1 MTSSQTNTLQSLLAR
16 FRAFS
21 ALDPEDLAWLAER
34 AKPYH
39 CSIGQELLSSE
50 RMPEICYCIIEGRG
64 RVLHNDPGLQRPV
77 TLAYA
82 QPGDLIGWSG
92 LARRSPCEWITAVTP
107 MKLIGFSAEDFYQL
121 EQRSSAFVDWLDSN
135 NSPAELMAALAPALR
150 RRPQADPPERDVL
163 RRLVA
168 GLTLHSA
175 RDQRQLPVDD
185 GAVWL
190 WNAQPDDQAVAVG
203 SVVSPELLSSIA
215 PGCPL
220 RLLRIEAELWE
231 KELSPKLEAPE
242 ENTLQSLADP
252 WSGKDRYADLLAPE
266 PQGERRDDSA
276 VGALIES
283 QEGQFNWQG
292 RRIPVVTGVGALE
305 QAMAC
310 LEMLATFHNVP
321 FRKDVVQRA
330 AQQTLRGHA
339 CSLEQLGNLASWM
352 GFLGTLVD
360 VSEAQLHRLPFPCFA
375 LLLDQPAMI
384 HDISRDEVKAV
395 VPEYGCITVPLSEL
409 LQDQAGVRILTLA
422 PGRDSQ
428 RRKLSFSWF
437 LPQIRKYRRSLIEVL
452 VTSLVLQLLNLAQ
465 PLVLQQIF
473 DKVIVQQNL
482 DTLYTLGI
490 VLLGVSLFQGLLGAV
505 RTYLFADTTNRI
517 DIALGAQVIQHLLRL
532 PLRYFDKRPV
542 GELQTRIAELGNIR
556 GFLTGSLLT
565 LVLDAFFSVI
575 YIAVMI
581 VYSGVL
587 TAVTLSVV
595 PLFLGLTIVAS
606 PLIKAQLRKAA
617 ERNAATQ
624 ALLVESLNG
633 VQTIKAQS
641 AENSVRWQWQRRYS
655 SFMSESF
662 RSLMIGVSAG
672 TVGGFLNQLTGLL
685 TLWVG
690 AFLVIQGELTIGQ
703 LIAFRIISGYVVGPL
718 LNLAT
723 SWQSFQGVA
732 LSMERLSDVI
742 DARAEGSDDEMDQL
756 PLPPI
761 AGEVV
766 FQDVEFRFAESAP
779 LVVNRVNFQVEAG
792 AFVGIVGRSGSGK
805 STIMKLLPRL
815 YEPENGRILID
826 GYDINKLQLSSV
838 RRQIGIVPQDS
849 LLFEGTIRDNISLTS
864 PDSTSEEITEAAR
877 VACAHDFIMELSE
890 GYSTRI
896 GERGAGLSGGQRQR
910 IAIARA
916 VLQHPQLLILDEAT
930 SALDYLTERQVCL
943 NLKKAFEGST
953 VFFITHRLSTI
964 RGADL
969 ILMMEQGSLVEQG
982 THDQLLEMQ
991 GRYYALYSQQEA
1003 NLD

>member
-1 MTSSQTNTLQSLLAR
+1 MSASQTNTFQGLLAR
-16 FRAFS
+16 FAALS
-21 ALDPEDLAWLAER
+21 ALEPHDLAWLAER

-39 CSIGQELLSSE
+39 CSIGQELLSSD
-50 RMPEICYCIIEGRG
+50 RMPEVCYCIIEGRG

-92 LARRSPCEWITAVTP
+92 LARGCPCEWITAITP
-107 MKLIGFSAEDFYQL
+107 MKLIGFSAADFYAL
-121 EQRSSAFVDWLDSN
+121 EQRSAAFSAWLDAS
-135 NSPAELMAALAPALR
+135 NSPAELMAVLAPALR
-150 RRPQADPPERDVL
+150 RRPQANPPEREVL
-163 RRLVA
+163 RRLIS
-168 GLTLHSA
+168 GISLFSC
-175 RDQRQLPVDD
+175 RDQRKLPLQD
-185 GAVWL
+185 GAIWL
-190 WNAQPDDQAVAVG
+190 WNAQPADFAVPVG
-203 SVVSPELLSSIA
+203 SEVTSELLASIP
-215 PGCPL
+215 PGVA
-220 RLLRIEAELWE
+220 LRILRIDPMLWE
-231 KELSPKLEAPE
+231 NELSPA
-242 ENTLQSLADP
+242 LQAADLDEIKALADP
-252 WSGKDRYADLLAPE
+252 WNADDRYADLAAPE
-266 PQGERRDDSA
+266 PQGVRNDEVALNTLRDRQTQLTWK
-276 VGALIES
+276 GK
-283 QEGQFNWQG
+283 Q
-292 RRIPVVTGVGALE
+292 IPVVTGVGSLE

-310 LEMLATFHNVP
+310 LEMLARYYNVP
-321 FRKDVVQRA
+321 FRQDVVERA
-330 AQQTLRGHA
+330 AKDILRGHA
-339 CSLEQLGNLASWM
+339 CSLEQLGNLATWM
-352 GFLGTLVD
+352 GFVGSLAD
-360 VSEAQLHRLPFPCFA
+360 VSNAQLHRLPFPCFA
-375 LLLDQPAMI
+375 LLLNQPAMI
-384 HDISRDEVKAV
+384 HNINRTDVKAV
-395 VPEYGCITVPLSEL
+395 IPEYGSISLPLSEL
-409 LQDQAGVRILTLA
+409 TQGNAGVRILTLT
-422 PGRDSQ
+422 PGRDTQ
-428 RRKLSFSWF
+428 RRKLNFAWF

-452 VTSLVLQLLNLAQ
+452 VSSLVLQLLNLAQ

-490 VLLGVSLFQGLLGAV
+490 ILLGVSLFQGLLGAV

-532 PLRYFDKRPV
+532 PLRYFDTRPV

-565 LVLDAFFSVI
+565 LALDALFSII

-617 ERNAATQ
+617 EWNAATQ
-624 ALLVESLNG
+624 SLLIEALNG

-641 AENSVRWQWQRRYS
+641 AENSVRWQWQKRYS

-662 RSLMIGVSAG
+662 RTLMIGVSAG
-672 TVGGFLNQLTGLL
+672 TVGAFLNQLTGLL

-690 AFLVIQGELTIGQ
+690 AFLVIKGELTIGQ

-732 LSMERLSDVI
+732 LSMERLSDVV
-742 DARAEGSDDEMDQL
+742 DANAEGSDDEMDQL
-756 PLPPI
+756 PMPPI

-766 FQDVEFRFAESAP
+766 FQDVEFRFNEGTP
-779 LVVNRVNFQVEAG
+779 LVVNSVNFTVPAG

-805 STIMKLLPRL
+805 STVMKLLPRL
-815 YEPENGRILID
+815 YAPEAGRILID

-849 LLFEGTIRDNISLTS
+849 LLFEGTIRDNIALTS
-864 PDSTSEEITEAAR
+864 PDSTSEEIVEAAK
-877 VACAHDFIMELSE
+877 VACSHDFIMEMPG
-890 GYSTRI
+890 GYASRI

-916 VLQHPQLLILDEAT
+916 VLQRPQLLILDEAT

-943 NLKKAFEGST
+943 NLKRAFEGST

-964 RGADL
+964 RGADQ

-982 THDQLLEMQ
+982 THEQLLELH
-991 GRYYALYSQQEA
+991 GRYYALYSQQES